1 MELVAF
7 SLRINRL
14 CTDEKRVTMITPTA
28 LWVFH
33 SCYPPVAVYEN
44 VGMKIKCVDLREC
57 PGQHLTQ
64 GNVKNHKRLQLQFL
78 FLCNEKN
85 TFTL

>member
-44 VGMKIKCVDLREC
+44 VGMKIKCVDYY
-57 PGQHLTQ
+57 
-64 GNVKNHKRLQLQFL
+64 N
-78 FLCNEKN
+78 
-85 TFTL
+85 